1 MSELVQ
7 DKDYLKYLKYKM
19 KYTKLKKEM
28 EGGAGKYFPKFP
40 PKLTADE
47 KITESGRKHLAELQ
61 KYINEINEEIE
72 KHKKTVK
79 QMEETK
85 KAKILSLKKLHE
97 GEINAQKYKF
107 SQNKDVKLLIQEIK
121 KATKALEE
129 INTQIATLTRKKRE
143 IEEQTEKSRSRYEIR
158 VKEEAGK
165 IYDKIQRSAD
175 KVIPLPKPK
184 IDFPSIGNKIKQG
197 IKYNERCRKLSGA
210 DCKDISGLEEELK
223 KIEESYEREGKIS
236 KSELKYDED
245 TKEGIQ
251 KKLQSLIG
259 TTTLGQEAV
268 PEAVQVVEDVPEDV
282 PEAVA
287 TPTRGTIGQVY
298 NIDDMQGKETYEF
311 DPYGTMKRSKSGPSI
326 TTF

>member
-40 PKLTADE
+40 PKPSAE
-47 KITESGRKHLAELQ
+47 GKITESGRKYFAELQ
-61 KYINEINEEIE
+61 KYINEIEEEIK
-72 KHKKTVK
+72 KHEKTVK

-85 KAKILSLKKLHE
+85 KAKILSLEKLYE

-107 SQNKDVKLLIQEIK
+107 SQDKDVKLLIQEIK

-129 INTQIATLTRKKRE
+129 IKTQMDTLTRKKKE
-143 IEEQTEKSRSRYEIR
+143 IEEQTRKSRVKYEGFTEKKA
-158 VKEEAGK
+158 KE
-165 IYDKIQRSAD
+165 IHDKIQKSVD
-175 KVIPLPKPK
+175 TPLPTPE
-184 IDFPSIGNKIKQG
+184 IDFSSIEKKIKQG
-197 IKYNERCRKLSGA
+197 IEYNEQCRKLYDR
-210 DCKDISGLEEELK
+210 DCKDISGLEEKLK
-223 KIEESYEREGKIS
+223 RIKESYESEGKIS
-236 KSELKYDED
+236 KSELKYDKD

-268 PEAVQVVEDVPEDV
+268 PEAVQVVEVV

-287 TPTRGTIGQVY
+287 VATHTRGTIGQVY
-298 NIDDMQGKETYEF
+298 NIDDMQKEETYEF
-311 DPYGTMKRSKSGPSI
+311 GPNWTMK
-326 TTF
+326 

>member
-28 EGGAGKYFPKFP
+28 EGGAGKYFPTFP

-47 KITESGRKHLAELQ
+47 KITESGRKYFAELQ
-61 KYINEINEEIE
+61 KYINEIEEEIE

-85 KAKILSLKKLHE
+85 IAKILSLKKLHD

-107 SQNKDVKLLIQEIK
+107 SQDKDVKLLIQEIK

-129 INTQIATLTRKKRE
+129 IKTQMDTLTRKKKE
-143 IEEQTEKSRSRYEIR
+143 IEEQTRKSRVKYEGFTEKKA
-158 VKEEAGK
+158 KE
-165 IYDKIQRSAD
+165 IHDKIQKSVD
-175 KVIPLPKPK
+175 TPLHKPE
-184 IDFPSIGNKIKQG
+184 IDFSSIEKKIKQG
-197 IKYNERCRKLSGA
+197 IEYNEQCRKLYGR
-210 DCKDISGLEEELK
+210 DCKDISGLEEELG
-223 KIEESYEREGKIS
+223 KIKESYEREGKIS
-236 KSELKYDED
+236 TSELKYDED

-268 PEAVQVVEDVPEDV
+268 PEAVQVVEAVP
-282 PEAVA
+282 VA
-287 TPTRGTIGQVY
+287 THTRGTRGTIGQVY
-298 NIDDMQGKETYEF
+298 NIDDMQKEETYEF
-311 DPYGTMKRSKSGPSI
+311 DPYGTMK
-326 TTF
+326 